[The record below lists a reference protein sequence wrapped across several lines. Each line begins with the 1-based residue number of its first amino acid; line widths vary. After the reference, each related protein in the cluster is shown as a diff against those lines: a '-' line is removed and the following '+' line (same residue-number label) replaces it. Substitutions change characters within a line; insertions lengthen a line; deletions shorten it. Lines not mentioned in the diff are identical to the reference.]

1 MERDTTPNSRI
12 LQNTACPQSDS
23 NWSLAIS
30 ILLTKTTI
38 HSPRL
43 LLLPPITDLGPIE
56 GESDLITVFWENPYV
71 LNLDCLLRD
80 YRLVEGSNMG
90 ASSSKV
96 EEDLAL
102 QLCRERKKYVRQALD
117 GRCLLAAAHVA
128 YIETLK
134 SSGTALRKFVEL
146 EAPVESSLYTSTNA
160 TPEPLGL
167 TENHF
172 QVNHMRFGVTSSRKV
187 EEKPPV
193 PDIRLITSSS
203 TPQNTTPRSTEKPES
218 SPFEASSLPSGTPEW
233 DFFGLWHPIDHQ
245 LSFQEGKESNQGPG
259 TIDDFKR
266 HREEE
271 VVPELEDEEGASLHE
286 REETQGSEDEFD
298 DEPPA
303 DTLVRSFENLNRVND
318 NKIAIAPSA
327 ITSVGSVASETDFV
341 SGEKRNS
348 DLSPLQGTPRS
359 FSIPTEIKITPVKE
373 EASENKVA
381 PKDFL
386 SVMKDIEFLFVKA
399 SDSGKEVPRMLEA
412 NKLHFR
418 PIFPGKGGLTGS
430 TFFRACF
437 SCGEDPSQVKEPPQS
452 DVKYLTWHRTTSSRS
467 SSSGNPLGLNSKDD
481 VEDLNNNLFYNACM
495 ISGSHAST
503 LERLYAWERKLYDE
517 VKASETVRSEY
528 DLKCKILRQLES
540 RASSSKIDKT
550 RAVVKDLHS
559 RIRVAIQR
567 IHSISKRIEDL
578 RDNELQPQLE
588 ELIEGLSRMWEV
600 MSECHR
606 RQFQI
611 ISVAYKNG
619 TMKISVLS
627 ESHRHITAHLEHEL
641 SSLCSSFTK
650 WIGALKAYLTAINSW
665 LAKCVSIPQKSLKRS
680 KRKNFKT
687 ELLRA
692 CGPPIYVTC
701 GSWYDK
707 LDALEPS
714 IKQVSDSM
722 KRLAADTS
730 GFLPH
735 QEKNEG
741 KNANRPYAAPGNNDN
756 SDSIINMSRE
766 DAVKQ
771 STFSSKKDD
780 EISDSAYNIFRND
793 ALKDSFETSL
803 VFFLGQL
810 KSFAE
815 ASVKMYADL
824 DGEIRKAK
832 HYYELHVKG
841 AEVGNEESD
850 NRNGNQSSE
859 QLKDQPKPQ
868 E

>member
-1 MERDTTPNSRI
+1 
-12 LQNTACPQSDS
+12 
-23 NWSLAIS
+23 
-30 ILLTKTTI
+30 
-38 HSPRL
+38 
-43 LLLPPITDLGPIE
+43 
-56 GESDLITVFWENPYV
+56 
-71 LNLDCLLRD
+71 
-80 YRLVEGSNMG
+80 MG
-90 ASSSKV
+90 ASASKV
-96 EEDLAL
+96 EEDQAL

-134 SSGTALRKFVEL
+134 SSGTALREFVEL
-146 EAPVESSLYTSTNA
+146 EAPVESSLRTSINA
-160 TPEPLGL
+160 TPEPLAL
-167 TENHF
+167 TEKSLSQFSYSSPSFSQRVDATETFSPSISPPISSHF
-172 QVNHMRFGVTSSRKV
+172 KVNHMRFGVTSSRKV

-193 PDIRLITSSS
+193 PDIRLVTSSS
-203 TPQNTTPRSTEKPES
+203 TPQNTTPRPAETPES
-218 SPFEASSLPSGTPEW
+218 SPFEAFSLPSGTPEW
-233 DFFGLWHPIDHQ
+233 DFFGLWHPIDRQ
-245 LSFQEGKESNQGPG
+245 LSLQDGKESNQGPG
-259 TIDDFKR
+259 TIDDFRR
-266 HREEE
+266 HREVE
-271 VVPELEDEEGASLHE
+271 VVPELEDEEGASLNE

-298 DEPPA
+298 YEPPA
-303 DTLVRSFENLNRVND
+303 DTLVRSFENLNRLND
-318 NKIAIAPSA
+318 NKIPNVPSA
-327 ITSVGSVASETDFV
+327 IPSVGSVASETDFV
-341 SGEKRNS
+341 GRERSNS
-348 DLSPLQGTPRS
+348 PDLSPLQGTSRG
-359 FSIPTEIKITPVKE
+359 FSVPTEIKKTPVKE
-373 EASENKVA
+373 EASGNMVA

-418 PIFPGKGGLTGS
+418 PIFPGKGRMTAS

-437 SCGEDPSQVKEPPQS
+437 SCGEDQSQVKEEPPQS
-452 DVKYLTWHRTTSSRS
+452 DMKYLTWHRTMSSRS
-467 SSSGNPLGLNSKDD
+467 SSSWNPVGLNTKDD

-503 LERLYAWERKLYDE
+503 LDRLYAWERKLYDE

-540 RASSSKIDKT
+540 RAESSSKIDRT
-550 RAVVKDLHS
+550 RAVIKDLHS

-627 ESHRHITAHLEHEL
+627 ESHRHITARLEHEL

-650 WIGALKAYLTAINSW
+650 WIGALKAYLKAINSW
-665 LAKCVSIPQKSLKRS
+665 LGKCVSIPQKSLKRS
-680 KRKNFKT
+680 RRKNFKT

-692 CGPPIYVTC
+692 CGPPIYKTC

-722 KRLAADTS
+722 KRLAADIS

-735 QEKNEG
+735 QEKKER
-741 KNANRPYAAPGNNDN
+741 KKTNRSYAAPRNNDN
-756 SDSIINMSRE
+756 SDSAINMSRE
-766 DAVKQ
+766 DAVKENL
-771 STFSSKKDD
+771 STSLKDD
-780 EISDSAYNIFRND
+780 EISDSAYNMFRND

-815 ASVKMYADL
+815 ASVKMYAEL
-824 DGEIRKAK
+824 DWEIRQAK

-841 AEVGNEESD
+841 AAVGNEENNLQSNDQSD
-850 NRNGNQSSE
+850 NQSGNQSSD
-859 QLKDQPKPQ
+859 QLKHQPKPQ
-868 E
+868 